1 MNRQM
6 TEAQRERRRQ
16 VQHARYVRKREEILA
31 KQKVY
36 RDTHK
41 AEIAAKRRKR
51 NFEKKYLQKPRMKR
65 DKKELYH
72 EYYLRHREEI
82 CAKARKR
89 SYERRKQQSTTTDT
103 DTRISSR

>member
-1 MNRQM
+1 MTRVM

-16 VQHARYVRKREEILA
+16 VQHARYFRKRAAILA
-31 KQKVY
+31 KQQVY

-51 NFEKKYLQKPRMKR
+51 DFEKKYLQKPRLKR

-82 CAKARKR
+82 CAKARLR
-89 SYERRKQQSTTTDT
+89 SYERRKQQHTIGT
-103 DTRISSR
+103 IAGAAE